1 MESRR
6 PRLLCYGHDDMLLFT
21 RKRILDKEFAVEICD
36 GLTRLGEILPQGP
49 VHLVVLCHSV
59 PDSEC
64 DEVIDLSR
72 AAWPEVKILV
82 LQDGDVGDCALHSD
96 KTMESLEGPPALL
109 HQIHALLG
117 MGPAQHATL

>member
-1 MESRR
+1 
-6 PRLLCYGHDDMLLFT
+6 MLLFT
-21 RKRILDKEFAVEICD
+21 RKRILDKKFAVEVCD
-36 GLTRLGEILPQGP
+36 GLTWLGEILPQGL

-59 PDSEC
+59 PDWEC
-64 DEVIDLSR
+64 EEVIELSR

-96 KTMESLEGPPALL
+96 KTMECLDGPPALL

-117 MGPAQHATL
+117 MGPTQHAAL